1 VNPVFE
7 GALEIAEFCRSRQ
20 WRFCFI
26 GGLAVLRWG
35 EPRLTRDADLTLLTG
50 FGGEAPYVNELV
62 AQFSGRLDDTAGFAL
77 RSRVVLLRASN
88 GTPLDIALG
97 ALPFEERTV
106 VRASAF
112 DITEGQSLLT
122 CSAED
127 LVVHKTFAGRDRDW
141 LDLEGVLVRQ
151 SATLDWKLILDE
163 VRPLLEL
170 KDDRLAEVRLLA
182 LRDGIGQGGRQPD
195 EGG

>member
-1 VNPVFE
+1 MNPIFE
-7 GALEIAEFCRSRQ
+7 GALEIAEFCRSRR

-50 FGGEAPYVNELV
+50 FGGEPPFVEELV
-62 AQFSGRLDDTAGFAL
+62 REFSGRLHDTAEFAL

-97 ALPFEERTV
+97 ALPFEERAV
-106 VRASAF
+106 QRASAF
-112 DITEGQSLLT
+112 DIGDGRSLLT

-127 LVVHKTFAGRDRDW
+127 LIVHKTFAARDRDW
-141 LDLEGVLVRQ
+141 LDLEGVIVRQ
-151 SATLDWKLILDE
+151 TQLDWSQVLDE
-163 VRPLLEL
+163 LRPLLEL
-170 KDDRLAEVRLLA
+170 KDDQGAEARLLA
-182 LRDGIGQGGRQPD
+182 LRDRLAPPGR
-195 EGG
+195 